1 MTDKW
6 TFRRFSF
13 GLMIP
18 VYFLMGVFA
27 QSASPLPKKPNFFAE
42 LSTQKVMNG
51 SIVLVTVQVPP
62 GSDEKS
68 VPSAKFEEIDLPFYL
83 IGPKES
89 GTYQAVLGIP
99 FDHEPG
105 TAKVV
110 VTQGSNQALELPL
123 EVVDGKYPS
132 ERLKVSK
139 KMVNPPKSVAERI
152 QREQSEVGAIYD
164 RVTQE
169 KFWNGPFQLPINSS
183 ITSVF
188 GTKRIYNKKLKN
200 FHGGVDLR
208 AAVGTP
214 IRAPSSGV
222 VVLAK
227 DLYYTGNT
235 VILDHGYG
243 VITIYAHMSRL
254 DVKEGEKI
262 QANTVLGL
270 SGKTGRVNGPHL
282 HWQAVIH
289 HKKINPIE
297 LTTVLKQ

>member
-1 MTDKW
+1 MMDKW

-13 GLMIP
+13 GLVIP
-18 VYFLMGVFA
+18 AYFLMGIFA
-27 QSASPLPKKPNFFAE
+27 QSASPLPQKPNLMAE

-51 SIVLVTVQVPP
+51 SIVLVTVQLPP
-62 GSDEKS
+62 GTEDGS
-68 VPSAKFEEIDLPFYL
+68 VPSGKFEEIDLPFYL
-83 IGPKES
+83 TGPKES
-89 GTYQAVLGIP
+89 GTYQAVLGVP

-105 TAKVV
+105 SSKVV
-110 VTQGSNQALELPL
+110 ISQSGKQMIELPL
-123 EVVDGKYPS
+123 DIVDGKYPS
-132 ERLKVSK
+132 EKLKVSK
-139 KMVNPPKSVAERI
+139 KMVNPPKSVIKRI
-152 QREQSEVGAIYD
+152 QREQAEVGAIYD
-164 RVTQE
+164 RLTRE
-169 KFWNGPFQLPINSS
+169 KLWNGPFQLPIDSS

-208 AAVGTP
+208 AAIGTP
-214 IRAPSSGV
+214 IRAPSSGI

-243 VITIYAHMSRL
+243 IITIYAHMSKIE
-254 DVKEGEKI
+254 VKEGEKI
-262 QANTVLGL
+262 QANAILGL

-282 HWQAVIH
+282 HWQAVVH

-297 LTTVLKQ
+297 LTTVLK